1 MTFLC
6 SAVCRVFVV
15 ADLAP
20 LDTKPKVGA
29 FLVFDER
36 WKLYDWVAETR

>member
-6 SAVCRVFVV
+6 SAVCGVFVV
-15 ADLAP
+15 ADLAS
-20 LDTKPKVGA
+20 LESKPKVGA

-36 WKLYDWVAETR
+36 WKLCDWVAETR